1 MKLKMRTVLV
11 SAAVLTAGS
20 VMAADIEL
28 PKPETS
34 GGMPLME
41 ALAKR
46 RTERRFSPEPLS
58 AGELSNLL
66 WAAAGVNR
74 PDGRLTAPTALN
86 RQEIV
91 LYVQLADGVF
101 RYDAAANKLIRIST
115 EKAEIPGG
123 APVAI
128 IMVADFNRQPARQYA
143 LVDCGF
149 IGQNVYLFA
158 ASNGLATVFRGS
170 FDKESLTRVLKLDQK
185 HEVLFVQVVGRPAK

>member
-1 MKLKMRTVLV
+1 MKLKMRTVLA